1 MKRNKTH
8 QYNMRKRLFKITIFS
23 LLFALSFSAFA
34 QDEEESS
41 GDKRPVRPTFQS
53 SLLLDLQSVMVNN
66 AKTFEFDIQHR
77 FGTVNNEKL
86 KDLFGLYAPSNIR
99 LGFTY
104 VPINNLSLGFG
115 ITKFK
120 KFIDFNA
127 KYAILKQRRDWSIPV
142 SLTYYGNMAIDARD
156 KSLFEKSVHRFAFY
170 HELIIGVRVNS
181 NLSLQVSPSFGH
193 YNAVDTLYNNDIIAI
208 SAGVRY
214 KFSSQGAVVIN
225 YVQQLTDH
233 NSPPN
238 FELKPDITFGV
249 EFSTGSHTF
258 QIFAGNFQGIT
269 PQENNAYNQY
279 DFTKGEFLIGFN
291 VTRLWN
297 F

>member
-1 MKRNKTH
+1 MKRIKTH
-8 QYNMRKRLFKITIFS
+8 QYKMGIVRTSVFS
-23 LLFALSFSAFA
+23 LLFIFSISAMA
-34 QDEEESS
+34 QDEETSS
-41 GDKRPVRPTFQS
+41 DKRPVRPTFQS
-53 SLLLDLQSVMVNN
+53 SLLMDLQSVMVNSK
-66 AKTFEFDIQHR
+66 KTFEFDIQHR
-77 FGTVNNEKL
+77 FGTVNEGIT
-86 KDLFGLYAPSNIR
+86 DLFGLYAPSNIR

-104 VPINNLSLGFG
+104 VPIENLSLGFG
-115 ITKFK
+115 FAKFK
-120 KFIDFNA
+120 KFVDFNA

-142 SLTYYGNMAIDARD
+142 SVTYYGNMAIDARD

-170 HELIIGVRVNS
+170 HELIIGARFNS
-181 NLSLQVSPSFGH
+181 KLSVQVAPSFGH

-208 SAGVRY
+208 SAGARY
-214 KFSSQGAVVIN
+214 KFSSQGAIVIN

-238 FELKPDITFGV
+238 FELKPDLTFGV

-258 QIFAGNFQGIT
+258 QIFASNFQNIT

-291 VTRLWN
+291 ITRLWN